1 MMLLAFCFTNFS
13 FRKHS
18 SLGKQHR
25 RRGMSLSIK
34 LSDKL
39 FSARKT
45 HILVARTTTLLSWGL
60 EQASAICFLWA
71 SIKVVKWALLSC
83 FDIALCLFS
92 SDKPVP
98 PLKYSLHDV
107 QYATGSLLIPAI
119 HFSNHR
125 GHSGSINHWSR
136 NLCLY
141 MAHFC

>member
-83 FDIALCLFS
+83 FDVALCLFS

-98 PLKYSLHDV
+98 SVKYSEHDV
-107 QYATGSLLIPAI
+107 QYATGSLLIPVI
-119 HFSNHR
+119 LFSNHPE
-125 GHSGSINHWSR
+125 HSGSVNHWSR